1 MTASMLSHGLAS
13 SSTRCPPP
21 LPAKSWTNLL
31 GRRRWATNLR
41 RGEVKSRDIEAE
53 WAQVGDRRSGDDEAA
68 PEALS
73 RPESERSE
81 RALIRPSSRSKLHI
95 AVAAQ
100 AHAAFPQCDCC
111 ACGYPIWHCN
121 FDCFRM

>member
-1 MTASMLSHGLAS
+1 
-13 SSTRCPPP
+13 
-21 LPAKSWTNLL
+21 
-31 GRRRWATNLR
+31 
-41 RGEVKSRDIEAE
+41 VKSRDIEAE

-68 PEALS
+68 QEALS
-73 RPESERSE
+73 RPKSERSE

-100 AHAAFPQCDCC
+100 AHEAFCDCC
-111 ACGYPIWHCN
+111 SCGYPIWLCN